1 MDPFPWLE
9 VRVFRLIFSVEA
21 LGSFAA
27 SVPSFK
33 DRSSGNI
40 QPASSLGLPGWVGP
54 LPLHGPDAL
63 NDADLPVCGVSPG
76 LRVRSR
82 GDMQQRYMQ
91 YNAGVGPAHR
101 GGHESLP
108 PSSVFC
114 GIAYHSCPED
124 TDMSPFTKS
133 HKCIASSQEVDP
145 ELLKAAALVW
155 GQEGSEDPTVYRGPR
170 PWWSPAL
177 VASPDLLF
185 LGLLQPRGELL

>member
-9 VRVFRLIFSVEA
+9 VRVFRVIFSVEA
-21 LGSFAA
+21 LGS

-33 DRSSGNI
+33 VRSSGNI
-40 QPASSLGLPGWVGP
+40 WPASSPGLPGWVGP

-63 NDADLPVCGVSPG
+63 NDADLPVCWVSPG

-82 GDMQQRYMQ
+82 DDMKQRYMQ
-91 YNAGVGPAHR
+91 YSAGMGPAHR

-114 GIAYHSCPED
+114 GIAYQSCPED
-124 TDMSPFTKS
+124 IDMSPF
-133 HKCIASSQEVDP
+133 HQVPQCIASSQEVDSK
-145 ELLKAAALVW
+145 LLKAPALVW
-155 GQEGSEDPTVYRGPR
+155 GQEAQRIPPTVYRGPQ
-170 PWWSPAL
+170 PWRSPAL
-177 VASPDLLF
+177 VASPDLLS